1 MCFISRC
8 PYPET
13 RALAVNK
20 NSTQSLRVSFLH
32 MSKLDIPTIPLNKFS
47 QNLQIQN
54 KIVFGL

>member
-13 RALAVNK
+13 HAFAVNK
-20 NSTQSLRVSFLH
+20 NSTHSLRVSFLH
-32 MSKLDIPTIPLNKFS
+32 MSKLDIPTIPLNKSS

-54 KIVFGL
+54 KSIFRL